1 MKLILNQ
8 VINSFMTR
16 KICIT
21 FDKVIKLFFM
31 TSVANSAFFRPTS
44 CFHRGTHTKRR
55 AAEFFLRLNSADWTQ
70 VFKLEK

>member
-8 VINSFMTR
+8 VINSFMTL

-21 FDKVIKLFFM
+21 CDKVIKLFFM
-31 TSVANSAFFRPTS
+31 TIAAKSAFFRQTS
-44 CFHRGTHTKRR
+44 CFHRETHMKRR
-55 AAEFFLRLNSADWTQ
+55 ASEFFLRLNSVDWTQ